1 MPTGQGQRH
10 TGSRS
15 YARARMVTLGERLL
29 GSFPVQYKI
38 Q

>member
-1 MPTGQGQRH
+1 VINCGREQNG
-10 TGSRS
+10 GSRS

-29 GSFPVQYKI
+29 GGFPVQYKI